1 MAPSE
6 KTTSYERGTYY
17 FFDVNS
23 WRKVMVVSL
32 IHPCMIP
39 SIAGAQR
46 IPLGLRQT
54 WGTTISAIISASRA
68 ITRSCRRWR
77 SASQPSWATEWKS
90 GAHGGAGAGRS
101 WRLASCGATQLRTI
115 VKGRC
120 EGGELRTILT
130 IPLDRWLV
138 VIQPIID
145 LRLSLGWTMMISKYK
160 PNKEP
165 PSSAKLS
172 GAFEKTALQPNI
184 ETPRLRQKFFEGG
197 SWATKWNLLFM
208 FLPLRRYHCVGIL
221 CFMPNPSQNSHNLPA
236 VIMRSNGPTILG
248 KICMEPKS
256 VGSDKLSGPIPLAA
270 AFLGLQPPV
279 QRVCYYPVRIEIQYW
294 HQAPENMIC

>member
-115 VKGRC
+115 VKGEVC
-120 EGGELRTILT
+120 EEGGVEDN
-130 IPLDRWLV
+130 LDHPSWSVTCCYSTNYR
-138 VIQPIID
+138 PPTAS
-145 LRLSLGWTMMISKYK
+145 RLDNDDQQVS
-160 PNKEP
+160 
-165 PSSAKLS
+165 
-172 GAFEKTALQPNI
+172 I
-184 ETPRLRQKFFEGG
+184 E
-197 SWATKWNLLFM
+197 
-208 FLPLRRYHCVGIL
+208 
-221 CFMPNPSQNSHNLPA
+221 
-236 VIMRSNGPTILG
+236 
-248 KICMEPKS
+248 
-256 VGSDKLSGPIPLAA
+256 
-270 AFLGLQPPV
+270 
-279 QRVCYYPVRIEIQYW
+279 
-294 HQAPENMIC
+294 

>member
-115 VKGRC
+115 VKGEVWR
-120 EGGELRTILT
+120 GGGWGQSWPSLLIG
-130 IPLDRWLV
+130 
-138 VIQPIID
+138 D
-145 LRLSLGWTMMISKYK
+145 LLLFNQLSTSDCLSVGQWWSASMNRIKR
-160 PNKEP
+160 P

-197 SWATKWNLLFM
+197 SWATKWN
-208 FLPLRRYHCVGIL
+208 FLL
-221 CFMPNPSQNSHNLPA
+221 CFCLYD
-236 VIMRSNGPTILG
+236 VTIVLVSSVLCQIQV
-248 KICMEPKS
+248 KILTTC
-256 VGSDKLSGPIPLAA
+256 
-270 AFLGLQPPV
+270 LQ
-279 QRVCYYPVRIEIQYW
+279 W
-294 HQAPENMIC
+294 